1 VLVAVFQWGWLQQ
14 LVGLHESVPIISF
27 LPTMMFAIL
36 FGLSMDYEVFILSRV
51 REDYAHTGHA
61 RDSVLTGLTSSARV
75 ITSAALI
82 MISVFAS
89 FILGADPVIKMFGLG
104 LSAAVFLDAT
114 VVRMVIVPATLAL
127 LDNAAWW
134 LPAWLHRLLPNVD
147 IEGQH
152 LLATLNRTQP
162 LTTALPQGV
171 DSASRPA
178 A

>member
-1 VLVAVFQWGWLQQ
+1 
-14 LVGLHESVPIISF
+14 
-27 LPTMMFAIL
+27 
-36 FGLSMDYEVFILSRV
+36 
-51 REDYAHTGHA
+51 
-61 RDSVLTGLTSSARV
+61 
-75 ITSAALI
+75 
-82 MISVFAS
+82 
-89 FILGADPVIKMFGLG
+89 MFGLG